1 MDYLISNPIGNV
13 DIKAFEESCGVG
25 VVILPEQIEMEV
37 EKVLKLNEKELLEKR
52 SVPYHYFS
60 FKSNFTKKLFFN

>member
-13 DIKAFEESCGVG
+13 DMKAFEESCGVG

-52 SVPYHYFS
+52 LVLYYYFI
-60 FKSNFTKKLFFN
+60 

>member
-1 MDYLISNPIGNV
+1 MLLTAAIEYLISNPIGNV
-13 DIKAFEESCGVG
+13 DIKAFKESCGVG

-52 SVPYHYFS
+52 LVPRYHFI
-60 FKSNFTKKLFFN
+60 